1 MKLATPPKEPPR
13 ESIVPMINVVFLL
26 LIFFLMTAT
35 LTPPEP
41 LQVEPARSDTAE
53 PGEAKPVIFLNR
65 DGEIA
70 FRDVRGDAAIAA
82 AAAEGA
88 GLIRADAAAPAQAV
102 ARLLGALQAAGLSD
116 LSLVTVP
123 R

>member
-41 LQVEPARSDTAE
+41 LEIEPARSDAAE
-53 PGEAKPVIFLNR
+53 PGEVRPAVFLS
-65 DGEIA
+65 DEGEIA
-70 FRDVRGDAAIAA
+70 FREARGDAAIAA
-82 AAAEGA
+82 AVAEGA
-88 GLIRADAAAPAQAV
+88 GLIRADADAPAQSV
-102 ARLLGALQAAGLSD
+102 AKLLGALQAGGLTD